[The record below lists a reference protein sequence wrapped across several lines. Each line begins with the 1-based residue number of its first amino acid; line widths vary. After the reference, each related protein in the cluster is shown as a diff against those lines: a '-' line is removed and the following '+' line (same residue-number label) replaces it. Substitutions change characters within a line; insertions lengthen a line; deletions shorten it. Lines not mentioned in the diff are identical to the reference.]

1 MTTRQIKTVFI
12 LVLGLCVLAMVFSYT
27 LFENLEV
34 DVAVD
39 WTMKYFALPIL
50 IVMIPICNFIYK
62 RIILQHERKI
72 YYNGIWAKLRSPFR
86 IIILTSAM
94 TGIFIGTT
102 LSLILLT
109 NAYFGER
116 KTIKLHAKIVD
127 YHTLTYKRLTRHY
140 IKIQDQQLDRTI
152 ELKVQRPYKVGQT
165 FNKTM
170 LIGKWG
176 LLYSEK

>member
-72 YYNGIWAKLRSPFR
+72 Y
-86 IIILTSAM
+86 
-94 TGIFIGTT
+94 
-102 LSLILLT
+102 
-109 NAYFGER
+109 
-116 KTIKLHAKIVD
+116 
-127 YHTLTYKRLTRHY
+127 
-140 IKIQDQQLDRTI
+140 
-152 ELKVQRPYKVGQT
+152 
-165 FNKTM
+165 
-170 LIGKWG
+170 
-176 LLYSEK
+176 